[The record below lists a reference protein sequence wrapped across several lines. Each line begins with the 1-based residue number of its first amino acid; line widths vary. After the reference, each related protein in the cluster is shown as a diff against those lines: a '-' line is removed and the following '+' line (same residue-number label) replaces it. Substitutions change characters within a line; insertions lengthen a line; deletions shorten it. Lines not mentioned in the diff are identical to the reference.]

1 MFGPCHAGLTEDEL
15 VQVILSCL
23 MVENVGNYLRCA
35 IYIIFLIVF
44 FGVYGKLTKPKFV
57 LVMMAL
63 QFVSALAEIASA
75 VLLKIAN

>member
-1 MFGPCHAGLTEDEL
+1 MTDYEL
-15 VQVILSCL
+15 VQVILSCF
-23 MVENVGNYLRCA
+23 MVENVGNYLRCS

-63 QFVSALAEIASA
+63 RFVATLAAIASS
-75 VLLKIAN
+75 VLIKIAN